1 MGHYQR
7 LLTLVDLRQRHS
19 PALQR
24 AAVLARES
32 DAGLH
37 VLACIEPP
45 WSWPLLEHDVRSK
58 AQDGF
63 VLEAR
68 QQLEAQ
74 IESLR
79 HQGLNVTAEVVWTA
93 DPHAE
98 ILRYVEEMQPD
109 VLVKDVERVGELRRT
124 FTTPLDWQLLRDCA
138 VPLHLVGEG
147 GHAHPRRIAAAVDT
161 GGDKAP
167 DSPLNRR
174 IVEAANTLALQCD
187 AELHLVHAFDPMA
200 VFLGDFSGFS
210 ASWADLAGDL
220 QASERSDFL
229 HFADACGVPQD
240 RRHFLLGPPTLM
252 LAGFARD
259 VGIDVLVMGRI
270 QRRGLERY
278 VGSTTEHLLYQ
289 MPGSLLAIRPEN
301 T

>member
-7 LLTLVDLRQRHS
+7 LLTVVDLRQRHS
-19 PALQR
+19 AALQR

-32 DAGLH
+32 DAALH

-45 WSWPLLEHDVRSK
+45 WSWPLLEHEVRDK
-58 AQDGF
+58 ARDGF
-63 VLEAR
+63 LLEAR
-68 QQLEAQ
+68 QQLDAQ
-74 IESLR
+74 CGPLR
-79 HQGLNVTAEVVWTA
+79 HQGLNVTSQVVWAA

-109 VLVKDVERVGELRRT
+109 VVLKDVEQVSELRRT

-138 VPLHLVGEG
+138 APLHLVGEG
-147 GHAHPRRIAAAVDT
+147 GHAHPKRIAAAVDT
-161 GGDKAP
+161 ASDKTP

-229 HFADACGVPQD
+229 HFADECGVPQD
-240 RRHFLLGPPTLM
+240 RRHFLLGPPTLT
-252 LAGFARD
+252 LVEFTRE

-270 QRRGLERY
+270 QRRGLQRY
-278 VGSTTEHLLYQ
+278 VGNTTEHLLYQ
-289 MPGSLLAIRPEN
+289 MPGSVLAIRPE
-301 T
+301 TT

>member
-58 AQDGF
+58 SQDGF

-68 QQLEAQ
+68 QHLEARSNLCATRV
-74 IESLR
+74 ECHGGGGVDGR
-79 HQGLNVTAEVVWTA
+79 PAC
-93 DPHAE
+93 E